1 MPGFD
6 VTDDDIDT
14 RREGSASDERHL
26 GGDSERSER
35 SEPSE
40 RDALSRLVELLAEE
54 RIIQPSLAD
63 FLR

>member
-1 MPGFD
+1 VSTDGERP
-6 VTDDDIDT
+6 DDDGA

-35 SEPSE
+35 SEPTE

>member
-1 MPGFD
+1 MTGD
-6 VTDDDIDT
+6 EHDDGAADDD
-14 RREGSASDERHL
+14 DETAPKL
-26 GGDSERSER
+26 
-35 SEPSE
+35 PE

>member
-1 MPGFD
+1 MNDDEHDD
-6 VTDDDIDT
+6 VDDD
-14 RREGSASDERHL
+14 
-26 GGDSERSER
+26 GDGEATNDR
-35 SEPSE
+35 PE

>member
-1 MPGFD
+1 LTD
-6 VTDDDIDT
+6 VERPD
-14 RREGSASDERHL
+14 EGAAAEAE
-26 GGDSERSER
+26 GTT
-35 SEPSE
+35 PE

>member
-1 MPGFD
+1 M
-6 VTDDDIDT
+6 TDDVGT
-14 RREGSASDERHL
+14 GGEGSASERHL
-26 GGDSERSER
+26 GGDGER